1 METEDDDDNDSQQ
14 LVERLCWADQN
25 GKYKGPNLPHPSNK
39 SLLSVSEDIIGV
51 GPRNI
56 LLDHHEGQKI
66 DRKNIILG
74 QNIDYG
80 TCLNQEGNEAGVV
93 QRATE

>member
-1 METEDDDDNDSQQ
+1 MMMIMTPSNWLKDSAGQTRMESIKDPAPQT
-14 LVERLCWADQN
+14 
-25 GKYKGPNLPHPSNK
+25 PSNK

-80 TCLNQEGNEAGVV
+80 TCLNQEGNEAG
-93 QRATE
+93 A